1 MTLENI
7 RLRSIGK
14 LTITMGIVAVV
25 SIVSLI
31 LFFIFGG
38 FWGPLNDLTIAVF
51 ALMNAAL
58 AWMLHPFFRTQSP
71 RLSYF
76 MLITAIVGAV
86 IACVGSALVMSG
98 TTSWQLAGSVNAL
111 GFAFIGVW
119 LLAFNYHAHLT
130 DAFPQNLT
138 RLGQISGALS
148 ALGLLNVLGIFGVV
162 DSQSDAYWLLSL
174 AQVGGLGSIL
184 LLIWIV
190 WLGRIVLKST
200 KENKNE

>member
-1 MTLENI
+1 MENVSS
-7 RLRSIGK
+7 RAIGK

-51 ALMNAAL
+51 ALMSAAL

-71 RLSYF
+71 RLRYF
-76 MLITAIVGAV
+76 MLITTIVGAV
-86 IACVGSALVMSG
+86 IACIGSALVMSG
-98 TTSWQLAGSVNAL
+98 TTSWQLAGSVNAF

-119 LLAFNYHAHLT
+119 LLAFNYQARLT

-148 ALGLLNVLGIFGVV
+148 ALGLLHSLGIFGII
-162 DSQSDAYWLLSL
+162 DLQSDAYWLLNL
-174 AQVGGLGSIL
+174 ARLGGLGEIL
-184 LLIWIV
+184 LLVWIV
-190 WLGRIVLKST
+190 WLGRVILKST
-200 KENKNE
+200 KENQHE

>member
-1 MTLENI
+1 MENI
-7 RLRSIGK
+7 RSRAIGR
-14 LTITMGIVAVV
+14 LTIAIGITAIV

-38 FWGPLNDLTIAVF
+38 FWGPLNDFTIALF
-51 ALMNAAL
+51 ALMIAVL

-86 IACVGSALVMSG
+86 IACIGSALVMSG

-111 GFAFIGVW
+111 GYAFIGIW
-119 LLAFNYHAHLT
+119 LLAFNYHARLT
-130 DAFPQNLT
+130 DVFPKNLT

-148 ALGLLNVLGIFGVV
+148 ALSLLNVLGIFGIV
-162 DSQSDAYWLLSL
+162 DAQNDVSWLWFL
-174 AQVGGLGSIL
+174 AQFGGLGQIL
-184 LLIWIV
+184 LLVWSV
-190 WLGRIVLKST
+190 WLGRVVLRST
-200 KENKNE
+200 QEMQHE

>member
-14 LTITMGIVAVV
+14 LTIAMSMVAIV

-31 LFFIFGG
+31 LFFMFGG
-38 FWGPLNDLTIAVF
+38 FWGPLNDLTIALY
-51 ALMNAAL
+51 ALLSAAL

-86 IACVGSALVMSG
+86 IACIGSALVMSG

-111 GFAFIGVW
+111 GYAFIGIW
-119 LLAFNYHAHLT
+119 LLAFNYHARLT
-130 DAFPQNLT
+130 DVFPKNLT

-148 ALGLLNVLGIFGVV
+148 ALGLLNVLGIFGIV
-162 DSQSDAYWLLSL
+162 DAQSDVSWLLYL
-174 AQVGGLGSIL
+174 AQFGGLGQIL
-184 LLIWIV
+184 LLIWTV
-190 WLGRIVLKST
+190 WLGRVILKAT
-200 KENKNE
+200 